1 MSDKEKVKDEV
12 KEEVKETEDQCDC
25 ENCNCEDCKCEDGE
39 CKCEECDCED
49 CKCDGKDCKCEDGK
63 CKCDDCDCDD
73 KECKCEHPEEIKN
86 LAHELAKEKAERL
99 SLLAEFVNYKKRIE
113 SEKGEF
119 VVYANG
125 AILKQVIEIV
135 DDFERALKD
144 ISKSEKGLNEGVNM
158 IVKKLTNLISNSGL
172 SLIEVKVGDEFN
184 PQTMEAIT
192 TVKVDDEKKQNK
204 VIEVLQKG
212 YTLRQS
218 GSVFKHAVVVIGK
231 KA

>member
-1 MSDKEKVKDEV
+1 MSDKEKI
-12 KEEVKETEDQCDC
+12 KETEEQCDC
-25 ENCNCEDCKCEDGE
+25 ENCKCEDCNCEDCKCEDGE
-39 CKCEECDCED
+39 CKCEDCKCEGCDCKDGECKCEDDECKCEECDCE
-49 CKCDGKDCKCEDGK
+49 
-63 CKCDDCDCDD
+63 
-73 KECKCEHPEEIKN
+73 KEFNIPEEIKN
-86 LAHELAKEKAERL
+86 LAQELAKEKAERL

-172 SLIEVKVGDEFN
+172 SLIEVKEGDEFE